1 MKEKY
6 KIAFGAATT
15 PQKIFVFGTLTLLAY
30 TVITFFF
37 TGGRS
42 FYMLL
47 HPDTQDTMMD
57 FFNSIY
63 DAECLNPYADKGNI
77 YPAICLLYYRFCGN
91 FMNPEFSTAFQW
103 RNDQWGLITCALIL
117 AFTCLIIYT
126 LIKPKEIRSLID
138 RYFYIVLI
146 AGTVPFWYCYERGN
160 IILQVLM
167 FLLIFIRF
175 YKSDNKVLKEIALIG
190 LALAT
195 AIKIYPVF
203 FGLLLIKNKMWKESF
218 RAVLYGIAFFFLP
231 FIVFGGLDAVMQM
244 IENIFATDAKMKAW
258 GLGYKVNL
266 SNTLAFISELTGIE
280 FTVSRTF
287 CFVFVFIL
295 GGIVFLFSKEAW
307 KLEAVLGA
315 AVILIAGFSYTYT
328 LLYMVIPLVTYFKSR
343 SERGI
348 IDNVYMILFVCMFA
362 PFSFGEYDFFGI
374 DPDAFYRLG
383 LTTAISSL
391 ALVALLCILAVDT
404 LYPYFKKAIFKEKAE
419 AELSC

>member
-1 MKEKY
+1 MKEKF

-63 DAECLNPYADKGNI
+63 DANFLNPYADKGNI

-91 FMNPEFSTAFQW
+91 FMNPEFSTSFQW

-117 AFTCLIIYT
+117 AFTCIIIYS
-126 LIKPKEIRSLID
+126 LLKPKVINSLID

-146 AGTVPFWYCYERGN
+146 TGTVPFWYCYERGN
-160 IILQVLM
+160 IILQALM
-167 FLLIFIRF
+167 FLLVFIRF
-175 YKSDNKVLKEIALIG
+175 YKSDNKFLRELALIC
-190 LALAT
+190 LAIAT

-203 FGLLLIKNKMWKESF
+203 FGLLLFKNKMWKESLRTIF
-218 RAVLYGIAFFFLP
+218 YGIVLFFLP
-231 FIVFGGLDAVMQM
+231 FIFFGGIDAIKLM
-244 IENIFATDAKMKAW
+244 IENIFSTDTKMKSF
-258 GLGYKVNL
+258 GFGYKVNL
-266 SNTLAFISELTGIE
+266 SNTLGFLSVLTGIE

-328 LLYMVIPLVTYFKSR
+328 LLYMVIPLVTYFESR
-343 SERGI
+343 SERGL
-348 IDNVYMILFVCMFA
+348 IDCVYMILFVGMFA
-362 PFSFGEYDFFGI
+362 PFSFGDYDFFGI
-374 DPDAFYRLG
+374 EPNVFYKLG
-383 LTTAISSL
+383 LTTIVSSL
-391 ALVALLCILAVDT
+391 ALVILLCILAGDT
-404 LYPYFKKAIFKEKAE
+404 LYPHFKKIIFKCKTHT
-419 AELSC
+419 ELSI

>member
-6 KIAFGAATT
+6 KIAFGAATA
-15 PQKIFVFGTLTLLAY
+15 PQKIFVFGTVALLAY
-30 TVITFFF
+30 TVLTFFF

-42 FYMLL
+42 FFMLL
-47 HPDTQDTMMD
+47 HPDTKDTMMD

-63 DAECLNPYADKGNI
+63 DAKSLNPYADKGNI
-77 YPAICLLYYRFCGN
+77 YPAICLLYYRFCGK
-91 FMNPEFSTAFQW
+91 FMNPELSTSFQW

-117 AFTCLIIYT
+117 AFTCIIIYC
-126 LIKPKEIRSLID
+126 LLKPKEIKSLVD
-138 RYFYIVLI
+138 RYFYIVLM

-160 IILQVLM
+160 IILQTLM

-175 YKSDNKVLKEIALIG
+175 YKSENRVLKEIALIS

-203 FGLLLIKNKMWKESF
+203 FGLLLIKNKMWKESL

-231 FIVFGGLDAVMQM
+231 FIVFGGLDAVKLMV
-244 IENIFATDAKMKAW
+244 ENIFSTDAKMKAF
-258 GLGYKVNL
+258 GFGCKVNL
-266 SNTLAFISELTGIE
+266 SNTLAFLSELTGIE

-328 LLYMVIPLVTYFKSR
+328 LLYMVIPLVTFFDSR
-343 SERGI
+343 SQRGA
-348 IDNVYMILFVCMFA
+348 IDCFYMILFVCMFA
-362 PFSFGEYDFFGI
+362 PFSFGGYDFFGI

-383 LTTAISSL
+383 LTTVISSL
-391 ALVALLCILAVDT
+391 ALVILLCALAVDT
-404 LYPYFKKAIFKEKAE
+404 LYPHFKKIIFKNKPVAVE
-419 AELSC
+419 AA

>member
-63 DAECLNPYADKGNI
+63 DANFLNPYADKGNI

-91 FMNPEFSTAFQW
+91 FMNPEFSTSFQW

-117 AFTCLIIYT
+117 AFTCIIIYT
-126 LIKPKEIRSLID
+126 LLKPKEIKSLID

-146 AGTVPFWYCYERGN
+146 TGTVPFWYCYERGN
-160 IILQVLM
+160 IILQALM
-167 FLLIFIRF
+167 FLLVFIRF
-175 YKSDNKVLKEIALIG
+175 YKSDNKFLRELALIC
-190 LALAT
+190 LAIAT

-203 FGLLLIKNKMWKESF
+203 FGLLLIKNKMWKESL
-218 RAVLYGIAFFFLP
+218 RAVIYGIIFFFLP
-231 FIVFGGLDAVMQM
+231 FIVFGGLDAIKLMV
-244 IENIFATDAKMKAW
+244 ENIFATDAKMKIF
-258 GLGYKVNL
+258 GFGYKVNL
-266 SNTLAFISELTGIE
+266 SNTLAFLSKLTGIE
-280 FTVSRTF
+280 LTVSRTF

-295 GGIVFLFSKEAW
+295 GGTVFLLSKETW

-328 LLYMVIPLVTYFKSR
+328 LLYMVIPLVTYFESR
-343 SERGI
+343 SERGF
-348 IDNVYMILFVCMFA
+348 IDYIYMILFVCMFA
-362 PFSFGEYDFFGI
+362 PFSFGDYDFFGI

-383 LTTAISSL
+383 LTTTISSL
-391 ALVALLCILAVDT
+391 ALIALLCLLAIDT
-404 LYPYFKKAIFKEKAE
+404 LYPYFRKVIFKNKTKAE
-419 AELSC
+419 LPA